1 MSGVRKPLE
10 TLNKKMIS
18 CFGFNDVIKMTSV
31 IDLSYDFWR
40 MVRVI
45 VNCSPAEVVAHPL
58 YAKFQGYAQLPK
70 KKGQFRMR
78 TSSLPGLGEPNGKKW
93 HSFDSVEDAF
103 WTIRSLYEQYFRD
116 SEDYWLLIQCMQI
129 MLADENSMNVLQ
141 NQMSNLV
148 L

>member
-1 MSGVRKPLE
+1 ME
-10 TLNKKMIS
+10 TLNEKMKPCVWS
-18 CFGFNDVIKMTSV
+18 YDVMKMTYV
-31 IDLSYDFWR
+31 IDLSHDFWR

-45 VNCSPAEVVAHPL
+45 VNCSATDVVAHPL

-78 TSSLPGLGEPNGKKW
+78 TSSLPGLGEPNEKKW

-103 WTIRSLYEQYFRD
+103 WTIRGLYEQYFRD

-129 MLADENSMNVLQ
+129 MLTDDDSLNVLQ
-141 NQMSNLV
+141 NQMANIAL
-148 L
+148 